1 MILLKLNN
9 MNILE
14 TKKMTKHFDGVYAVD
29 SLSVGFEKGKITG
42 LVGPNGSGKSTLIN
56 LLTGVIQIGSG
67 SVVISSAEEVSKLL
81 PHEVSDYGITRTFQE
96 VRLFEQMPVLDN
108 ILVVL
113 TKRNVF
119 ASLFEIHKKF
129 HLDRAE
135 EILKKVDLWDPPSP
149 KASGGQGKRKQD
161 RLASELS
168 YGQRKLLEIGR
179 VLAMSNSFGDDS
191 DIFFLDEPFAG
202 LFPEMRKIVIFAIQD
217 LKQKGKTVILVEH
230 NIDIIRELCD
240 HIIVL
245 DNGKLL
251 AEGKPDQVLS
261 KREVMDAYLGE

>member
-1 MILLKLNN
+1 

-14 TKKMTKHFDGVYAVD
+14 TKKISKHFDGVHAVD
-29 SLSVGFEKGKITG
+29 GLSIGFEKGKITG
-42 LVGPNGSGKSTLIN
+42 LIGPNGSGKSTLIN
-56 LLTGVIQIGSG
+56 LLTGVIQIDGG
-67 SVVISSAEEVSKLL
+67 LVVIGNSDEVKKLQ

-119 ASLFEIHKKF
+119 ASLFETHKKF
-129 HLDRAE
+129 HLERAE
-135 EILKKVDLWDPPSP
+135 EVLKKVGLWEKRNDLA
-149 KASGGQGKRKQD
+149 KN
-161 RLASELS
+161 LS

-179 VLAMSNSFGDDS
+179 MLAMSNGFGDDS

-202 LFPEMRKIVIFAIQD
+202 LFPEMRKIVISVIQH
-217 LKQKGKTVILVEH
+217 LKEQGKTVILVEH

-240 HIIVL
+240 HLIVL
-245 DNGKLL
+245 DSGKLL
-251 AEGKPDQVLS
+251 AEGIPSQVLS
-261 KREVMDAYLGE
+261 QREVMDAYLGE